1 MSDQT
6 EYYYIIKDIVTVCL
20 IKDGIN
26 IARGVTILSPYDPF
40 NEVDGRERAYGYA
53 MEALIAE
60 KAGFPVK
67 RLSTYETLSKIAD
80 CLQLEGALPFEFHS
94 YFNPRL
100 TKYERSILPHYHRLR
115 LPINITPFSNFAK
128 VMKGFENVVREA
140 RKLK

>member
-40 NEVDGRERAYGYA
+40 NEVTGREQAYGYA

-60 KAGFPVK
+60 DTGFCVK
-67 RLSTYETLSKIAD
+67 RFSAYRRLTSLSG
-80 CLQLEGALPFEFHS
+80 CMQLEGTLSFEFHS

-100 TKYERSILPHYHRLR
+100 TKYEQSIIPAYKRTWAWGR
-115 LPINITPFSNFAK
+115 PA
-128 VMKGFENVVREA
+128 
-140 RKLK
+140 